1 MVAFNFKKEF
11 APRIE
16 DGSKIG
22 TIRQT
27 LRCLPGDKM
36 QLYTGQRTKQCRLIG
51 IATCL
56 HVSALR
62 IHADHVQHIFGR
74 SPVTVPMSKP
84 DILAADALELFANND
99 GFDSWQALTD
109 FFAKQYG
116 LPADGYLHTWGDTFV
131 KAAA

>member
-16 DGSKIG
+16 DGSKTG
-22 TIRQT
+22 TIRQN
-27 LRCLPGDKM
+27 LRCLAGSTM
-36 QLYTGQRTKQCRLIG
+36 QLYTGQRTKHCRLIG
-51 IATCL
+51 TATCL
-56 HVSALR
+56 QVTPLR
-62 IHADHVQHIFGR
+62 IHAARVEFLSGQMHSLRIDH
-74 SPVTVPMSKP
+74 
-84 DILAADALELFANND
+84 ALDLFAYND

-116 LPADGYLHTWGDTFV
+116 LPADGYLHTWGETFTTA